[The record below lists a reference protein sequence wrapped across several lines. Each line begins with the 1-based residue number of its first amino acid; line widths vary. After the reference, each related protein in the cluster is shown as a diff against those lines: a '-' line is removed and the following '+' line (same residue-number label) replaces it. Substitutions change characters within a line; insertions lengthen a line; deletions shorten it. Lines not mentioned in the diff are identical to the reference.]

1 MGERRREIPGTERNR
16 GDESG
21 RGVYTPERG
30 GAEEGRN
37 RRDCPRGTKD
47 PRCKDPSRL
56 CSLGWLMATRAMVT
70 GDLCAIVRVPPL
82 VHTRLVIGSAHPSL
96 SLSPP
101 SIPYV
106 PTSIDKS
113 ISLPC
118 SAGRRS
124 NLLGK
129 YYSKNRK
136 VQTRS
141 KRSEI
146 SLSLSLSARRDIVT
160 RTKTCLSVSISRLAR
175 FSRVFKNPRS
185 DPGNI
190 WIERYKLLNISRTF
204 SP

>member
-1 MGERRREIPGTERNR
+1 MGEGRREIPGTERNR

-106 PTSIDKS
+106 PISIDKS

-146 SLSLSLSARRDIVT
+146 SLSLSLSLSLCST
-160 RTKTCLSVSISRLAR
+160 RYRYANKNLSVCLDISSRAILTR
-175 FSRVFKNPRS
+175 F
-185 DPGNI
+185 
-190 WIERYKLLNISRTF
+190 
-204 SP
+204 

>member
-1 MGERRREIPGTERNR
+1 
-16 GDESG
+16 
-21 RGVYTPERG
+21 
-30 GAEEGRN
+30 
-37 RRDCPRGTKD
+37 
-47 PRCKDPSRL
+47 
-56 CSLGWLMATRAMVT
+56 MATRAMVT

-204 SP
+204 PP